1 MSSNNKPAGFTPGP
15 RHKVFGISDDLL
27 KTTRAILM
35 GEKPEVEE
43 PDEETAEKKE
53 DLSEKSIT
61 VSMHS
66 SGTKYKVHSVH
77 KSIAG
82 QIKPGEHLSDTHID
96 DLKDSGIKINHV
108 KPKPTPKTAKP
119 AVMGYRKEALKVTE
133 HKGDKPHKHPHP
145 PIENEALS
153 HNCANHVKSEQWGDG
168 QCISG
173 MHTLQETS
181 EGEGIVTHYD
191 VIFEHGIEQNVPVED
206 LEIVSE
212 KHHTHK
218 KSMKEDDDNGNGNDD
233 ENGDDNGNGKSKK
246 KSKKSKKL
254 DKVDPDEL
262 EGSHDERDDQD
273 IDNDDDVDAS
283 DKYLHKRRKAVHKAI
298 KKEEKEQAP
307 GRDPSGKRFN
317 PAAARTRPK
326 PIKRPSEKKVLDILA
341 LNRKHY

>member
-1 MSSNNKPAGFTPGP
+1 MSSNNKPTGFAPGP
-15 RHKVFGISDDLL
+15 RHKVFGITDDLL
-27 KTTRAILM
+27 STTKAILM
-35 GEKPEVEE
+35 GEKPEVQE
-43 PDEETAEKKE
+43 PDEETAEKQE

-96 DLKDSGIKINHV
+96 DLKDSGIKVNHV
-108 KPKPTPKTAKP
+108 KSKPTPKTAKP
-119 AVMGYRKEALKVTE
+119 AVMGYRKEAL
-133 HKGDKPHKHPHP
+133 
-145 PIENEALS
+145 S
-153 HNCANHVKSEQWGDG
+153 HNCANHVKSEQWGAG
-168 QCISG
+168 QCIPG
-173 MHTLQETS
+173 MHTIEETS

-191 VIFEHGIEQNVPVED
+191 VMFEHGIEQNVPVED

-212 KHHTHK
+212 RHHSHK
-218 KSMKEDDDNGNGNDD
+218 KSMKENDDDNGNGDEDED
-233 ENGDDNGNGKSKK
+233 ENGKAKK

-262 EGSHDERDDQD
+262 EGSHDERDDED

-298 KKEEKEQAP
+298 KKEDKEQLP
-307 GRDPSGKRFN
+307 GRDPSGRRYN
-317 PAAARTRPK
+317 PAAAKFKPK
-326 PIKRPSEKKVLDILA
+326 PSPHTLGKDPSGRRYNPAASKIKP
-341 LNRKHY
+341 